1 MTMET
6 DLMHSFRSKFERV
19 VWNKIVKAYPSA
31 EYEPDFIKYM
41 QPEIERTYNP
51 DFKLGQKNVYIEA
64 KGKLDL
70 ETRKKMVY
78 FKQSHPDITI
88 VFLFMNPD
96 VKIRKGSKTTYG
108 MWADKQE
115 FDWLDSRK
123 DFIDDYKRL
132 CKKRGWQ
139 L

>member
-1 MTMET
+1 MTMEI
-6 DLMHSFRSKFERV
+6 DLMHNFRSKFEKKC
-19 VWNKIVKAYPSA
+19 WGTLIKKFPDA

-51 DFKLGQKNVYIEA
+51 DFKPGTASNIYIEA

-70 ETRKKMVY
+70 ETRKKMVF
-78 FKQSHPDITI
+78 FKQSHPEIHI

-108 MWADKQE
+108 MWATKQE

-123 DFIDDYKRL
+123 DWIDGYNKL
-132 CKKRGWQ
+132 CTERGW
-139 L
+139 